1 MEASPRKAAA
11 VAAVVAIVT
20 AVSAVMSGATVLLT
34 TATSL
39 SQDMQKVR
47 MKRKRREGELEER
60 LIMKNLFAF
69 RESPQRPLGP
79 CADRFGRMTEDANR
93 QYCKQL
99 THLYSWEISELA
111 NLMKAEIEKPRAATM
126 KCREEKRPVKGGKGR
141 PCKVSYVDRLLY
153 VLEWLNTGDTVT
165 RQEFTSSWSRSS
177 CDEDRKHILKA
188 ICKVLDDQV
197 RWPTEEERK
206 AHYSTYN
213 GVFVGCVGI
222 FDVTEWVICKSKN
235 AKFEHD
241 TYSGKPGANTM
252 KTLAVISKD
261 GSYIW
266 VDPLVKGRLNPLRQ
280 RT

>member
-177 CDEDRKHILKA
+177 
-188 ICKVLDDQV
+188 
-197 RWPTEEERK
+197 
-206 AHYSTYN
+206 Y
-213 GVFVGCVGI
+213 
-222 FDVTEWVICKSKN
+222 
-235 AKFEHD
+235 
-241 TYSGKPGANTM
+241 
-252 KTLAVISKD
+252 
-261 GSYIW
+261 
-266 VDPLVKGRLNPLRQ
+266 
-280 RT
+280 RTRRSH

>member
-111 NLMKAEIEKPRAATM
+111 NLMKDEIEKPRAATM

-165 RQEFTSSWSRSS
+165 VQ
-177 CDEDRKHILKA
+177 A
-188 ICKVLDDQV
+188 
-197 RWPTEEERK
+197 RWP
-206 AHYSTYN
+206 A
-213 GVFVGCVGI
+213 
-222 FDVTEWVICKSKN
+222 
-235 AKFEHD
+235 
-241 TYSGKPGANTM
+241 
-252 KTLAVISKD
+252 KTLKCKCKARCRSCR
-261 GSYIW
+261 
-266 VDPLVKGRLNPLRQ
+266 RLLLRQ
-280 RT
+280 RRPLATAAAGHGGRWPRRPLATAAARSAREHGVRKKR